1 VLALVVI
8 PRVVLVDGPRRVL
21 LLELDLHGL
30 RAPSTEEL
38 VLLASVAH
46 ARAPPSVHPVRVH
59 ALELPTQ

>member
-1 VLALVVI
+1 
-8 PRVVLVDGPRRVL
+8 VDGPRRVL